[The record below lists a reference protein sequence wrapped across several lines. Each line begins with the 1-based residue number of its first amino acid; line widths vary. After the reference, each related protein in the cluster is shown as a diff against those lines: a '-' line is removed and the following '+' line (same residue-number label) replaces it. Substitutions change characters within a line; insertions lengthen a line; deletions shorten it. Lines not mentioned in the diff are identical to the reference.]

1 MSRLIYCEILHTG
14 KAYMKDVTVIE
25 PGILEDVAP
34 HFYEKVVERN
44 RE

>member
-1 MSRLIYCEILHTG
+1 
-14 KAYMKDVTVIE
+14 MKDITVIE
-25 PGILEDVAP
+25 PGVLEDVAP